1 MKSLRSFAR
10 ACFWTAIFSLG
21 LAQNAQ
27 AANVLVLD
35 DPTYV
40 DSNGNTGAEADNVA
54 AAIRALAHNVTLL
67 NSAADLATQDL
78 SPYHAIVI
86 PELENAAF
94 DLNQIPLEGNLR
106 NFVLNGGRLIVHRE
120 VNNDNDLSVL
130 NDVFQFAVTAGTFDI
145 GTTAGPMINDTL
157 FQTGPGNLPSNNL
170 VACLAVDSLPVDAVP
185 IYSSGND
192 ASVVLFPFGQ
202 GEVISMGWDWN
213 NSNPPW
219 PNGQD
224 GGWQL
229 ALALALK
236 NVDLVMTAAAS
247 TLTPVVGEELTLD
260 IQISNPY
267 PWIATGVTIVA
278 EIPGNLELVNHTST
292 VNISPCQLTA
302 LPELTTVTCTG
313 DFNGTETL
321 SLVLLAKSEGAGSV
335 TVTVDSQQI
344 ELNPADN
351 VLPVDFQ
358 VQPDTDGDSI
368 GDADDNCPTVSNQDQ
383 ADADLDG
390 VGDVCEGLDADGDGV
405 ADGEDNCP
413 NVANVDQADADLDGV
428 GDACE
433 GLDSDG
439 DGVADGTDNCP
450 GVSNADQNDED
461 LDGDGDAC
469 DLSPVV
475 VTAVNGGGCALAP
488 APLAVAQSSISWLP
502 GILLAFVFGLRSW
515 TCRR

>member
-1 MKSLRSFAR
+1 MKSLRSLAR
-10 ACFWTAIFSLG
+10 TSLWAAIFSLW
-21 LAQNAQ
+21 LTPNVQ

-40 DSNGNTGAEADNVA
+40 DSNGNTGAEADNIA
-54 AAIRALAHNVTLL
+54 AAVDALAHNVTLL
-67 NSAADLATQDL
+67 NSAADLATEDL
-78 SPYHAIVI
+78 SGYHAIVI

-94 DLNQIPLEGNLR
+94 DLNQIPLESNLR
-106 NFVLNGGRLIVHRE
+106 NFVLNGGRLIVQRE

-130 NDVFQFAVTAGTFDI
+130 NDVFQFGVAAGTFDI
-145 GTTAGPMINDTL
+145 PTTAGAMLNDTL
-157 FQTGPGNLPSNNL
+157 FQTGSANLPNNNL
-170 VACLAVDSLPVDAVP
+170 VSCLAVDSLPPDAVP
-185 IYSSGND
+185 VYASGND
-192 ASVVLFPFGQ
+192 ASIVLFPFGE

-260 IQISNPY
+260 IQVNNPY
-267 PWIATGVTIVA
+267 PWIATSVTIVA
-278 EIPGNLELVNHTST
+278 QIPGNLELVSHTST

-302 LPELTTVTCTG
+302 LPDLTTVTCTG

-321 SLVLLAKSEGAGSV
+321 SLVLLAKSEGAASV

-351 VLPVDFQ
+351 VLSVDFQ

-368 GDADDNCPTVSNQDQ
+368 GDADDNCPTVSNLDQ

-413 NVANVDQADADLDGV
+413 SVANTDQADADLDGV
-428 GDACE
+428 GDVCE

-469 DLSPVV
+469 DLSPVI
-475 VTAVNGGGCALAP
+475 VTAVNGGGCALSP
-488 APLAVAQSSISWLP
+488 APLEAAKAGLSWGP
-502 GILLAFVFGLRSW
+502 GILLGIAFGLRS
-515 TCRR
+515 RIRGH